1 MAKYIFS
8 KGQVFVDEGAYRPIL
23 KKLESVSKFSVLV
36 LTNRN
41 NQVEQPTKEK
51 EDVTTKK

>member
-23 KKLESVSKFSVLV
+23 KKLEPVSRFSVLV
-36 LTNRN
+36 LANKDKH
-41 NQVEQPTKEK
+41 VEQPTKENENVKIK
-51 EDVTTKK
+51 E

>member
-23 KKLESVSKFSVLV
+23 KKLEPVSKFSVLV
-36 LTNRN
+36 LANKDKHI
-41 NQVEQPTKEK
+41 EHPIKEK
-51 EDVTTKK
+51 EDVKTKK